1 MTKIWKI
8 IRKFLDRIKWK
19 EIPPATYVRYILMLI
34 SVINVVFTRLGWN
47 PISISETE
55 LYQTVSDVLGVLI
68 LIANTWFN
76 NSVTEEA
83 LDADMYKKDLVERN
97 KAVE

>member
-1 MTKIWKI
+1 MK
-8 IRKFLDRIKWK
+8 KFSEFLKRINWK
-19 EIPPATYVRYILMLI
+19 EIPVATYVRYILMIIAIL
-34 SVINVVFTRLGWN
+34 NVVLTRCGLN

-55 LYQTVSDVLGVLI
+55 LYQTVSDILGVLI

-83 LDADMYKKDLVERN
+83 LAADAYKKDLVKHN
-97 KAVE
+97 K

>member
-1 MTKIWKI
+1 MAKFK
-8 IRKFLDRIKWK
+8 KFLQRINWK
-19 EIPPATYVRYILMLI
+19 EIPPATYVRYILMILSI
-34 SVINVVFTRLGWN
+34 LNVFLTRLGLN
-47 PISISETE
+47 PIAISETE

-83 LDADMYKKDLVERN
+83 LAADAYKKALVEN
-97 KAVE
+97 PMGK

>member
-1 MTKIWKI
+1 MKGFWKKIQ
-8 IRKFLDRIKWK
+8 KFLDRIKWK
-19 EIPPATYVRYILMLI
+19 EIPPATYVRYILMII
-34 SVINVVFTRLGWN
+34 SVINIIATRFGWN

-83 LDADMYKKDLVERN
+83 LDADMYKKNLVKERN
-97 KAVE
+97 ETD